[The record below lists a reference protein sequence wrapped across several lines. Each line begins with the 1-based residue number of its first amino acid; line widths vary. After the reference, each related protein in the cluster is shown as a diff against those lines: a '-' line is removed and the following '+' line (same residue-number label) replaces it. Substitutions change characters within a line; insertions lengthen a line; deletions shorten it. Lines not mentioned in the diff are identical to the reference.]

1 MIKGYTRITPSWYLK
16 VKSFVCS
23 ILPEFEGCL
32 NTLITEEKKTQK
44 TQASLGLFVLLVL
57 DILMHWNKKDQRFKQ
72 EIHKV
77 LFYFIFSE
85 IYRSSHL
92 CE

>member
-1 MIKGYTRITPSWYLK
+1 MIKGYTRTTTSWYLK
-16 VKSFVCS
+16 VKLFVCS